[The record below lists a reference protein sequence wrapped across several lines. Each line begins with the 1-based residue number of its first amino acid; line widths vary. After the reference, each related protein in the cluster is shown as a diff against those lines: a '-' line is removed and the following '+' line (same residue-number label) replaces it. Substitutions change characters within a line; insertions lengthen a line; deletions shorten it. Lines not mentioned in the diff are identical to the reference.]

1 VNDTF
6 VPNAYLSALVVDTR
20 NNPMPEYKVG
30 YTEIV
35 VDKTQKKSNI
45 QIETNKK
52 IYKPR
57 EKVQLDISVKN
68 VRNK

>member
-1 VNDTF
+1 
-6 VPNAYLSALVVDTR
+6 
-20 NNPMPEYKVG
+20 MPEYKVG

-45 QIETNKK
+45 QIQTNKET
-52 IYKPR
+52 YKPR

-68 VRNK
+68 TKNK